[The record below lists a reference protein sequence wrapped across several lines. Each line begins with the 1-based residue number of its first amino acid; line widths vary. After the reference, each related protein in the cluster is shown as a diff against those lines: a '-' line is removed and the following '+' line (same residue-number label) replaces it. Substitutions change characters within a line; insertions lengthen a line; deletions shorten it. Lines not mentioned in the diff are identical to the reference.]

1 MSNLA
6 TPHKVLT
13 RSAGKSHASERSTS
27 RKPRSSVTPRSASRS
42 VKLSKRKFFTVAEDL
57 QILDFF
63 KKHQRNQS
71 VQQMAAELA
80 DRIKHS
86 EDSVR
91 DRIRRVLSKLRLV
104 DRLLLAEESRVLR
117 SN

>member
-1 MSNLA
+1 MSQLT

-13 RSAGKSHASERSTS
+13 RSAGKSHASDKSASRKQRSSATPRSTS
-27 RKPRSSVTPRSASRS
+27 KS

-63 KKHQRNQS
+63 KKHQLYQT
-71 VQQMAAELA
+71 VQQMAEVLS

-86 EDSVR
+86 EDSIR

-104 DRLLLAEESRVLR
+104 DRLLLAEECKVLR
-117 SN
+117 SK